1 MLCQKVVL
9 RPGDVNAQGRM
20 IANTYCM
27 RPGGHPG
34 KCAPQ
39 KRPEDAK

>member
-9 RPGDVNAQGRM
+9 RPGDVNAHGLM

-27 RPGGHPG
+27 RPAGHPG
-34 KCAPQ
+34 KCAAQ
-39 KRPEDAK
+39 KQPEDAK